1 MQLFLNLLQFPH
13 QIELSLRTPEIEH
26 SMIQVRGSYNPGQ
39 PAFIVYLRLHGRR
52 EALCEGSEHA
62 GGADARGD
70 SIRGKLS
77 LTRDDRD
84 LFFLFI
90 VLGEVQ
96 ERVKEVFVWDLEKF
110 GYQLV
115 YVNFLVAHTGL
126 RGSGR

>member
-26 SMIQVRGSYNPGQ
+26 SMIQVRGSYNPVQ
-39 PAFIVYLRLHGRR
+39 PAFRVYLRLHGSG

-62 GGADARGD
+62 GGADTRGD

-84 LFFLFI
+84 LLFFLFI

-96 ERVKEVFVWDLEKF
+96 ERV
-110 GYQLV
+110 
-115 YVNFLVAHTGL
+115 
-126 RGSGR
+126 